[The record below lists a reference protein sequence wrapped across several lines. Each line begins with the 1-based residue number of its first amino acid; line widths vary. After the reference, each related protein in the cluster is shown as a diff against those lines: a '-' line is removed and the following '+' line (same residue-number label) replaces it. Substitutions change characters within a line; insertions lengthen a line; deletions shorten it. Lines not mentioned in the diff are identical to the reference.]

1 MSFKILLHAI
11 LSTTFL
17 FYSANGEIDFSK
29 LSDKVSKDYGKISII
44 NFSGH
49 NLDISTSST
58 KFQIPSGTIQQIKT
72 NPGFSFEKISYVTPR
87 SSKKKT
93 VTEISTCDSVLGEI
107 ALSEFDLSKN
117 SYAGFYIGTKRESIN
132 DEEKL
137 HCFVI
142 NVADEAT
149 FKALL
154 DTTKSRSN
162 ID

>member
-1 MSFKILLHAI
+1 MKYKTLLHTL
-11 LSTTFL
+11 LSTSFL
-17 FYSANGEIDFSK
+17 FYSASAEIDFSK
-29 LSDKVSKDYGKISII
+29 LSDKVNKNYGKISII

-49 NLDISTSST
+49 NLDLSTSST
-58 KFQIPSGTIQQIKT
+58 KLQIPSGTIQQIKT
-72 NPGFSFEKISYVTPR
+72 NPGFTFEKISYATPR
-87 SSKKKT
+87 TSKKKV
-93 VTEISTCDSVLGEI
+93 VTEISTCESVTGEI

-142 NVADEAT
+142 NIADEAT

-154 DTTKSRSN
+154 DTTKSKSN
-162 ID
+162 TD